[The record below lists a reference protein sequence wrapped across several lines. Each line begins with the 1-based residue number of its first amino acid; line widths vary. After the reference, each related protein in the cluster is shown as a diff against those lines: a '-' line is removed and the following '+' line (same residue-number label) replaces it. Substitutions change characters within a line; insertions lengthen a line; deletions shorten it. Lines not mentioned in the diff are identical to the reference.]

1 MKTVIKQQEDLLPA
15 LCRLLGPLF
24 GKRKGLQLAV
34 FSIYA
39 IISSGATALREAG
52 QGRNPA
58 ALSDVSCVLFFIL
71 SIHGAGN
78 SQVLFVFFYRQSP
91 FSRV

>member
-15 LCRLLGPLF
+15 LCRLLEPLF

-39 IISSGATALREAG
+39 IISFGATALREAG

-58 ALSDVSCVLFFIL
+58 ALSDVSCVLFFL
-71 SIHGAGN
+71 W
-78 SQVLFVFFYRQSP
+78 LFKAPYMRK
-91 FSRV
+91 RAICNY